1 MAVGNAHCKEVH
13 ITCTTK
19 ILYHG
24 GLGMITTEMENDGN
38 MAIAYLVLCVNPSHS
53 V

>member
-1 MAVGNAHCKEVH
+1 MAVVNAHCKEAH
-13 ITCTTK
+13 ITSTTK

-24 GLGMITTEMENDGN
+24 GLGMITTGMENDGN
-38 MAIAYLVLCVNPSHS
+38 MAIAYLVLCVIPSHS